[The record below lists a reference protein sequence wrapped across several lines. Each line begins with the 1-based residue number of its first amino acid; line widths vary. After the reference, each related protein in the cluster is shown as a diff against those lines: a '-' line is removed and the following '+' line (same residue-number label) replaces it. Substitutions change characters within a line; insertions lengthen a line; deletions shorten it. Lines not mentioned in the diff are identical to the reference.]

1 MLEVGSELE
10 VGQVS
15 LCGTATNQ
23 TGTFPAPSPNLHL
36 GKNTPQVH
44 EEAHFESVDLL
55 NLKQGKNLAQRHDTP
70 WTELT
75 PAVVNSLTSRVTAF
89 SRNTTPRRC
98 KRQGISVSWIKFCS
112 EKVIVGPACKLV

>member
-15 LCGTATNQ
+15 LCGKATNQ

-44 EEAHFESVDLL
+44 EEAHFESDLL
-55 NLKQGKNLAQRHDTP
+55 DLKQGKNLARDMI
-70 WTELT
+70 L
-75 PAVVNSLTSRVTAF
+75 LG
-89 SRNTTPRRC
+89 RC
-98 KRQGISVSWIKFCS
+98 LHQLSSI
-112 EKVIVGPACKLV
+112 P